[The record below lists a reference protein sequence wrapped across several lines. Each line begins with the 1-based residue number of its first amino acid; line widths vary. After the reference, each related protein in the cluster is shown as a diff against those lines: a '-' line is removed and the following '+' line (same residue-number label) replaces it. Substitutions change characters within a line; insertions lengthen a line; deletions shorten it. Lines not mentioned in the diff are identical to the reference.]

1 MGAAQVGSSL
11 ADPTSRRPLR
21 NFVLVSTM
29 VSTAYLIFV
38 VSVLASTFIDEFD
51 LSRFE
56 LGLIGSLN
64 TAVGALTA
72 PATGR
77 LTDRIGPRL
86 SSVTAQLIAA
96 VGLALLALSQSVI
109 MLIIAASILGIPQG
123 WGNPATNALI
133 AERVEPGRR
142 GTITGIKQS
151 GVTLGVFLAGLTL
164 PGLAEAVGWRWA
176 VGVYAMVFAIVGLAP
191 LLLPARVSP
200 FAVTTA
206 STADVEAK
214 PYDMRAV
221 WLIALYAFLM
231 GTSGGAISRFLA
243 LFAEEE
249 AGLSN
254 STAGLVV
261 ALTGIG
267 GMAARIGAGKLAE
280 NRIAPLKLL
289 SILAIVGTTVSMLL
303 LLTPSAHG
311 CCGPLRRSSPSAT
324 RPGTPSP
331 CWPSSWE
338 CRRLRPV
345 ERRAQSW
352 SASSAVWPW
361 AHPLLDWP
369 STPPTVTSRCGL
381 PRSYWPPPP
390 PWWPTSPAAHRA
402 DPGPVDDHLALEFR
416 SRRPQWESE
425 HGDANHWMRITGCES
440 LDANRVCAV
449 PSGCF
454 VDAALAADPHL
465 LG

>member
-303 LLTPSAHG
+303 LLTLDVGAWV
-311 CCGPLRRSSPSAT
+311 L
-324 RPGTPSP
+324 
-331 CWPSSWE
+331 WP
-338 CRRLRPV
+338 V
-345 ERRAQSW
+345 
-352 SASSAVWPW
+352 
-361 AHPLLDWP
+361 
-369 STPPTVTSRCGL
+369 
-381 PRSYWPPPP
+381 
-390 PWWPTSPAAHRA
+390 
-402 DPGPVDDHLALEFR
+402 
-416 SRRPQWESE
+416 
-425 HGDANHWMRITGCES
+425 
-440 LDANRVCAV
+440 
-449 PSGCF
+449 
-454 VDAALAADPHL
+454 AALFAIGHTAWNAVAMLAIILGVPQAQAGRASGAVMVGFLGGLAVGAPVAGLAIDATDSYQPVWIATLVLAAAAAVVADFARRTPR
-465 LG
+465 

>member
-1 MGAAQVGSSL
+1 MTTHAEPTDSGL
-11 ADPTSRRPLR
+11 APPTSRRPLR

-29 VSTAYLIFV
+29 VSTAYLIFI

-77 LTDRIGPRL
+77 LTDRIGARL

-96 VGLALLALSQSVI
+96 FGLAMVALSQSVW
-109 MLIIAASILGIPQG
+109 MLVIAATILGIPQG
-123 WGNPATNALI
+123 WGNPTTNALI

-164 PGLAEAVGWRWA
+164 PALADAIGWRGAVGS
-176 VGVYAMVFAIVGLAP
+176 YAAVFAVIGLAP
-191 LLLPARVSP
+191 LLLPAKVAP
-200 FAVTTA
+200 FATTDA
-206 STADVEAK
+206 ATQAAESK

-261 ALTGIG
+261 AASGLL
-267 GMAARIGAGKLAE
+267 GMAARIGAGKIAE
-280 NRIAPLKLL
+280 HLIAPLKLL
-289 SILAIVGTTVSMLL
+289 SILAVVGGCVSVLL
-303 LLTPSAHG
+303 LVTLEVGAWV
-311 CCGPLRRSSPSAT
+311 L
-324 RPGTPSP
+324 
-331 CWPSSWE
+331 WPVAALFAIGHTAWNAVAM
-338 CRRLRPV
+338 LAIILGVP
-345 ERRAQSW
+345 RAQSGR
-352 SASSAVWPW
+352 ASGAVMVGF
-361 AHPLLDWP
+361 LG
-369 STPPTVTSRCGL
+369 GL
-381 PRSYWPPPP
+381 AVGAPI
-390 PWWPTSPAAHRA
+390 A
-402 DPGPVDDHLALEFR
+402 GLA
-416 SRRPQWESE
+416 
-425 HGDANHWMRITGCES
+425 
-440 LDANRVCAV
+440 
-449 PSGCF
+449 
-454 VDAALAADPHL
+454 VDATDSYQPVWVATLVLAAAAAL
-465 LG
+465 VAQFARRTAT

>member
-1 MGAAQVGSSL
+1 
-11 ADPTSRRPLR
+11 
-21 NFVLVSTM
+21 VLVSTM

-96 VGLALLALSQSVI
+96 VGLALLALSQSVV
-109 MLIIAASILGIPQG
+109 MLVIAASILGIPQG

-200 FAVTTA
+200 FAVRHG

-303 LLTPSAHG
+303 LLTLDVGAWV
-311 CCGPLRRSSPSAT
+311 L
-324 RPGTPSP
+324 
-331 CWPSSWE
+331 WPVAALFAIGHTAWNAVAM
-338 CRRLRPV
+338 LAIILGVPQAQAG
-345 ERRAQSW
+345 RASG
-352 SASSAVWPW
+352 AVMVGF
-361 AHPLLDWP
+361 LG
-369 STPPTVTSRCGL
+369 GL
-381 PRSYWPPPP
+381 AVGAPI
-390 PWWPTSPAAHRA
+390 A
-402 DPGPVDDHLALEFR
+402 GLA
-416 SRRPQWESE
+416 
-425 HGDANHWMRITGCES
+425 
-440 LDANRVCAV
+440 
-449 PSGCF
+449 
-454 VDAALAADPHL
+454 VDATDSYQPVWIATLVLAAAAAMVADFARRTAR
-465 LG
+465 

>member
-1 MGAAQVGSSL
+1 MGAAQSGRTL

-38 VSVLASTFIDEFD
+38 VSVLASTFIEEFN

-64 TAVGALTA
+64 TAVGAVTA

-96 VGLALLALSQSVI
+96 FGLALVALSQSVW
-109 MLIIAASILGIPQG
+109 MLILAASILGIPQG
-123 WGNPATNALI
+123 WGNPTTNALI

-176 VGVYAMVFAIVGLAP
+176 VGMYAAAFAFIGLVP
-191 LLLPARVSP
+191 LLLPARVAA
-200 FAVTTA
+200 FAMTDG
-206 STADVEAK
+206 STADVESK
-214 PYDMRAV
+214 PYNMRAV

-249 AGLSN
+249 AGLSK

-289 SILAIVGTTVSMLL
+289 SLLALVGTTVSMLL
-303 LLTPSAHG
+303 MLTLDVGAWV
-311 CCGPLRRSSPSAT
+311 L
-324 RPGTPSP
+324 
-331 CWPSSWE
+331 WP
-338 CRRLRPV
+338 V
-345 ERRAQSW
+345 
-352 SASSAVWPW
+352 
-361 AHPLLDWP
+361 
-369 STPPTVTSRCGL
+369 
-381 PRSYWPPPP
+381 
-390 PWWPTSPAAHRA
+390 
-402 DPGPVDDHLALEFR
+402 
-416 SRRPQWESE
+416 
-425 HGDANHWMRITGCES
+425 
-440 LDANRVCAV
+440 
-449 PSGCF
+449 
-454 VDAALAADPHL
+454 AALFAVGHTAWNAVAMLAIILGVPKAQAGRASGAVMVGFLGGLAVGAPIAGLSIDATNSYQPVWIATLVLAAAAAVVAEFARRTAN
-465 LG
+465 

>member
-1 MGAAQVGSSL
+1 M
-11 ADPTSRRPLR
+11 R

-38 VSVLASTFIDEFD
+38 VSVLASTFIDEFN

-72 PATGR
+72 PLTGR

-96 VGLALLALSQSVI
+96 FGLTLVAVSQSVI

-123 WGNPATNALI
+123 WGNPTTNALI

-164 PGLAEAVGWRWA
+164 PGLAEAVGWRGA
-176 VGVYAMVFAIVGLAP
+176 VGIYAGIFAVVGLVP
-191 LLLPARVSP
+191 LFLPARVAP
-200 FAVTTA
+200 FALSDA
-206 STADVEAK
+206 STADIESK
-214 PYDMRAV
+214 PYNMRAV

-280 NRIAPLKLL
+280 KRIAPLKLL
-289 SILAIVGTTVSMLL
+289 SILALIGTTVSMLL
-303 LLTPSAHG
+303 LLTLDTGAW
-311 CCGPLRRSSPSAT
+311 LL
-324 RPGTPSP
+324 
-331 CWPSSWE
+331 WP
-338 CRRLRPV
+338 V
-345 ERRAQSW
+345 
-352 SASSAVWPW
+352 
-361 AHPLLDWP
+361 
-369 STPPTVTSRCGL
+369 
-381 PRSYWPPPP
+381 
-390 PWWPTSPAAHRA
+390 
-402 DPGPVDDHLALEFR
+402 
-416 SRRPQWESE
+416 
-425 HGDANHWMRITGCES
+425 
-440 LDANRVCAV
+440 
-449 PSGCF
+449 
-454 VDAALAADPHL
+454 AALFAVGHTAWNAVAMLAIIVGVPKAQAGRASGAVMVGFLGGLAVGAPLAGLSIDATDSYQPVWIATLVLAAAAAAVAEFARRTAT
-465 LG
+465 

>member
-1 MGAAQVGSSL
+1 MTHGVEAATSGSEL
-11 ADPTSRRPLR
+11 ADPASRKPLR

-29 VSTAYLIFV
+29 VSTAYLIFI
-38 VSVLASTFIDEFD
+38 VSVLASTFIEEFN

-64 TAVGALTA
+64 TAVGAITA

-96 VGLALLALSQSVI
+96 FGLALVALSQSVI
-109 MLIIAASILGIPQG
+109 MLIIAACILGLPQG
-123 WGNPATNALI
+123 WGNPTTNALI

-164 PGLAEAVGWRWA
+164 PSLAEALGWRWA
-176 VGVYAMVFAIVGLAP
+176 VGLYAAAFAVIGLAP
-191 LLLPARVSP
+191 LLLPAHVAP
-200 FAVTTA
+200 FTTTDA
-206 STADVEAK
+206 TTADVESK
-214 PYDMRAV
+214 PYNQRAV

-249 AGLSN
+249 AGLSK

-280 NRIAPLKLL
+280 KRVAPLKLL
-289 SILAIVGTTVSMLL
+289 SILALIGTTVSMLL
-303 LLTPSAHG
+303 MLTLEGGAWLL
-311 CCGPLRRSSPSAT
+311 
-324 RPGTPSP
+324 
-331 CWPSSWE
+331 WP
-338 CRRLRPV
+338 V
-345 ERRAQSW
+345 
-352 SASSAVWPW
+352 
-361 AHPLLDWP
+361 
-369 STPPTVTSRCGL
+369 
-381 PRSYWPPPP
+381 
-390 PWWPTSPAAHRA
+390 
-402 DPGPVDDHLALEFR
+402 
-416 SRRPQWESE
+416 
-425 HGDANHWMRITGCES
+425 
-440 LDANRVCAV
+440 
-449 PSGCF
+449 
-454 VDAALAADPHL
+454 AALFAIGHTAWNAVAMLAIILGVPKAHAGRASGAVMVGFLGGLAVGAPLAGLTIDATDSYQPVWVATLVLAAVAAMVTEFARRTAA
-465 LG
+465 